1 MGYNS
6 WYDLMCS
13 PYMNETTLHAT
24 ADAMVEKGLV
34 KLGYNYL
41 NLDDCELPAISPRCS
56 PTPHREPDPRTGAL
70 STGQPG
76 VRVAADHHGEP
87 EARLDPPASR
97 GRHRRCAPLSSSRLL
112 PFPGSSHS
120 GLSAVPELYLVSA
133 L

>member
-56 PTPHREPDPRTGAL
+56 PTPTESLTRDRRAEHRLHHEP
-70 STGQPG
+70 
-76 VRVAADHHGEP
+76 
-87 EARLDPPASR
+87 
-97 GRHRRCAPLSSSRLL
+97 
-112 PFPGSSHS
+112 
-120 GLSAVPELYLVSA
+120 
-133 L
+133 

>member
-41 NLDDCELPAISPRCS
+41 NLDDCYITSRDASGVLQPDPKTFSSGMKSLGDYAHSKGMKFVSAAGWLSSPPRSLTNSRYAGRAHRPRDEDVRRAPRC
-56 PTPHREPDPRTGAL
+56 
-70 STGQPG
+70 
-76 VRVAADHHGEP
+76 
-87 EARLDPPASR
+87 
-97 GRHRRCAPLSSSRLL
+97 
-112 PFPGSSHS
+112 
-120 GLSAVPELYLVSA
+120 
-133 L
+133 

>member
-56 PTPHREPDPRTGAL
+56 PTPTESLTREP
-70 STGQPG
+70 
-76 VRVAADHHGEP
+76 
-87 EARLDPPASR
+87 AR
-97 GRHRRCAPLSSSRLL
+97 
-112 PFPGSSHS
+112 
-120 GLSAVPELYLVSA
+120 
-133 L
+133 